1 MFFCLFVFSSPA
13 IGRLELL
20 KICLREVTLS
30 DGVVLE
36 EVAESLDGYSGADIT
51 NVCRYETKTNNGT
64 VLLVYLKDECV
75 YYCFHTDSYGTF
87 TTNSELGIFAKIQ
100 RYRRI

>member
-64 VLLVYLKDECV
+64 VLLVYLKDECQMGSCTV
-75 YYCFHTDSYGTF
+75 RSHLYWRPFYGPT
-87 TTNSELGIFAKIQ
+87 SS
-100 RYRRI
+100 